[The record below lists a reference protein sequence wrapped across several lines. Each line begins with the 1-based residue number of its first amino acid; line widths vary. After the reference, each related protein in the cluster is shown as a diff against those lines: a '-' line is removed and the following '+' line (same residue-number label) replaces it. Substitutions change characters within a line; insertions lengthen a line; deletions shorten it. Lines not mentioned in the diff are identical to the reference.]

1 MAKRKSTRKS
11 AKRKKPARRGL
22 SVKTVLQKAA
32 AKERG
37 AYRLYSGFAK
47 TTDDAA
53 ARALL
58 KDLAVEEKRHIK
70 LVSDAARGRKSAG
83 EKITGIAA
91 DLHITE
97 YLKPTKLS
105 ARASFQEVLIYA
117 MKREAQAIEAYAA
130 MARAVKNPRIRK
142 LCRFLAVQ
150 EKAHKL
156 RLERFYD
163 DVIYREN

>member
-1 MAKRKSTRKS
+1 MAKRKST
-11 AKRKKPARRGL
+11 ARKKPARKGL
-22 SVKTVLQKAA
+22 SVKMVLRKAA

-37 AYRLYSGFAK
+37 AYKLYSSFAK
-47 TTDDAA
+47 KTEDAT

-58 KDLAVEEKRHIK
+58 KDLAAEEKRHIK
-70 LVSDAARGRKSAG
+70 LVSDVAKGKKFIH

-91 DLHITE
+91 DLHIAE
-97 YLKPTKLS
+97 YLKSTVLS

-117 MKREAQAIEAYAA
+117 MKRELQAIEAYTA
-130 MARAVKNPRIRK
+130 MARAVKNPRIKK